1 MAGQWGKRFGLGVL
15 VAALVLAG
23 LAPTLAAKRQLV
35 PFAVTPFPYH
45 GTIPDKDKPFL
56 DVNQNGRLGHTSG
69 RAGVLWEDETYSDK
83 RVLLYVPPSFN
94 PRKPAVM
101 ILFFHGNQALL
112 ERDVDKRQ
120 GVLRQLAASKLNAVL
135 VAPQFAED
143 ALDSSAGTF
152 WQPGTLAKF
161 LDEAA
166 SRLAALD
173 KGVPRETFARM
184 PVVIVAYSGG
194 YLPAA
199 YSLTGGGANE
209 RIAGVVLMD
218 ALYGEVDKLAAW
230 IARKAQSVFVLSA
243 YSKSSAETN
252 AQLMSSLD
260 QAGVANRRGVL
271 GDLAPGRVVF
281 LAAGG
286 EVVHKDFLTRAWTA
300 DPLRAVF
307 ARIGA
312 FGSKKAV
319 AAVPPPKAKTVAAKI
334 VAPKTLASKPVA
346 PKIVAPK
353 IAASKPVA
361 AEATPQPVPSPEVGP
376 PPAADPPAETT
387 ALLPGVPMQASV
399 PPRNLGAIV
408 PAKARPGLAGSSP
421 LAITPTRSIQLASAA
436 TQDELT
442 RTPLRP
448 ECAAILNGRR
458 ATVVPAAGGFSLR
471 VGPFTAPELNLLCR
485 KLQGAGCSCEPVAG
499 TP

>member
-1 MAGQWGKRFGLGVL
+1 MARQRGTCFGLAIFI
-15 VAALVLAG
+15 AALFLAG
-23 LAPTLAAKRQLV
+23 GLSPGSVAQAAGAKRQLV

-45 GTIPDKDKPFL
+45 GEIPDKGKPFM

-69 RAGVLWEDETYSDK
+69 RAGVLWEDQTYSDK
-83 RVLLYVPPSFN
+83 RVLLYVPSSFN

-135 VAPQFAED
+135 VAPQFAVD
-143 ALDSSAGTF
+143 ALDSSAGSF

-166 SRLAALD
+166 ARLAVLD
-173 KGVPRETFARM
+173 KAVPRETFARM

-199 YSLTGGGANE
+199 YSLAGGGANE

-218 ALYGEVDKLAAW
+218 ALYGEVDKVAAW
-230 IARKAQSVFVLSA
+230 IGRKAQAVFVLSA
-243 YSKSSAETN
+243 YSKSSADTN
-252 AQLMSSLD
+252 AQLMASLS
-260 QAGVANRRGVL
+260 QAGIANRRGSL

-281 LAAGG
+281 LSAGD
-286 EVVHKDFLTRAWTA
+286 EIEHKDFLTRAWTA

-307 ARIGA
+307 ARIAA
-312 FGSKKAV
+312 FGAKKAV
-319 AAVPPPKAKTVAAKI
+319 AAVPPAKAKTVATAAPPTK
-334 VAPKTLASKPVA
+334 PKT
-346 PKIVAPK
+346 
-353 IAASKPVA
+353 AATVTPPAKRKAAVA
-361 AEATPQPVPSPEVGP
+361 ATPTAPEPQPA
-376 PPAADPPAETT
+376 PAAADVPAQTT
-387 ALLPGVPMQASV
+387 ALLPEVPMQTSL

-408 PAKARPGLAGSSP
+408 PSQNRAGVAGGSLFARPASTSIELAR
-421 LAITPTRSIQLASAA
+421 ATTQEEAA
-436 TQDELT
+436 KLQ
-442 RTPLRP
+442 LRP
-448 ECAAILNGRR
+448 ECVTILNGR
-458 ATVVPAAGGFSLR
+458 APVVVAAAGAFSLR
-471 VGPFTAPELNLLCR
+471 IGPFKTPELNIVCN
-485 KLQGAGCSCEPVAG
+485 KLRGQGCSCNPVPA